1 MTGKQ
6 HGCIVF
12 AYALLGKINHS
23 KLGNEKTSEES
34 FLQLYCRILFDYQL
48 VATPLR

>member
-1 MTGKQ
+1 MTDK

-12 AYALLGKINHS
+12 AYALMGKINHC

-34 FLQLYCRILFDYQL
+34 ILQLYCRILIDYQL
-48 VATPLR
+48 VATSLR